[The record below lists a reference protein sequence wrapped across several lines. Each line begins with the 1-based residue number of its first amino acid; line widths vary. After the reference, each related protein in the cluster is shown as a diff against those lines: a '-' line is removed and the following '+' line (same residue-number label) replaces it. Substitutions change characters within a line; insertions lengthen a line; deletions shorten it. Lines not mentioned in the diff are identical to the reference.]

1 MLYQGNILL
10 TNEGGISESDL
21 NLRLQDFENSLNI
34 DAKLEE
40 FKNSLDLG
48 TVDNM
53 FIATYG
59 VTTNAEI
66 EAAYNANKWIFAIY
80 AGRLCPLATR
90 SSATKHYFIS
100 NAGTGALQLTCL
112 NNEWSYLTISY
123 ADSIHGSTHAPGG
136 SDPITG
142 YSKIVT
148 GSYTGTG
155 TYGASGPSS
164 LTFDFEPKVI
174 MLVGIRTTSSYMQ
187 YFGRHD
193 ATGQY
198 AMFPHL
204 LTSEYTV
211 YQGFVMD
218 DTGSSNAYA
227 KRDGNTFYWYH
238 RTNAVNQANTSGC
251 TYYYVAIG

>member
-1 MLYQGNILL
+1 MLYQGSTLL

-21 NLRLQDFENSLNI
+21 NLRLQAFKNSLDI

-40 FKNSLDLG
+40 FKNSLNLG
-48 TVDNM
+48 TADNM

-80 AGRLCPLATR
+80 SGRLCPLATR
-90 SSATKHYFIS
+90 NSATKHYFIS

-123 ADSIHGSTHAPGG
+123 ANQRHGSTHAPDG

-142 YSKIVT
+142 YSKIKV

-155 TYGASGPSS
+155 TYGSTSPCS
-164 LTFDFEPKVI
+164 LTFDFPPSVVFILSNALGEQQGGSVGDIPV
-174 MLVGIRTTSSYMQ
+174 MLTQYRSSINI
-187 YFGRHD
+187 G
-193 ATGQY
+193 
-198 AMFPHL
+198 
-204 LTSEYTV
+204 
-211 YQGFVMD
+211 
-218 DTGSSNAYA
+218 GSSTNKVEVTCTFSGNNVSWYGSTA
-227 KRDGNTFYWYH
+227 KK
-238 RTNAVNQANTSGC
+238 QINTSG
-251 TYYYVAIG
+251 TVYPYIALG